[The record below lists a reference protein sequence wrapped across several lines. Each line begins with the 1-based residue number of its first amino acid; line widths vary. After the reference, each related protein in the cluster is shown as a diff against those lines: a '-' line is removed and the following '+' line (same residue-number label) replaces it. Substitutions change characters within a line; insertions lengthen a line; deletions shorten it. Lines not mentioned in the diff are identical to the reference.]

1 MRVRV
6 ALAVVLGAALGAAGC
21 SGDDPDE
28 PAAVEAP
35 TFSDCPSLIDG
46 ARPVY
51 FTDPT
56 GTRLAGAVRG
66 TGRTGVVL
74 SHMSDGDACAWDPYA
89 RQLADAG
96 YRVLVLQF
104 QAYGESDGAAGDGE
118 LPDNVVGAANLLR
131 EEGADDIALIGGSM
145 GGAASLAAA
154 TELTPPAAAVISMS
168 APTVYPGADAMSA
181 VPTLTVPVLYL
192 VGETDGS
199 FAANARELHAAT
211 PVSTTRELVV
221 VPSSAHGIHL
231 LGQAGTTGERVR
243 SAMDGFLAAHAP
255 AR

>member
-1 MRVRV
+1 MRTAV
-6 ALAVVLGAALGAAGC
+6 ALAVVLLGTLGVAGC
-21 SGDDPDE
+21 SGDGPAG
-28 PAAVEAP
+28 PAAAEAP
-35 TFSDCPSLIDG
+35 TFPDCPSLIDG

-74 SHMSDGDACAWDPYA
+74 SHMSDGDVCSWDPYA
-89 RQLADAG
+89 RQLAEAG

-118 LPDNVVGAANLLR
+118 LADNVIGAANLLR
-131 EEGADDIALIGGSM
+131 REGVDGVALIGASM

-154 TELTPPAAAVISMS
+154 TGLTPPAAAVISMS
-168 APTVYPGADAMSA
+168 APTVYPNADAMSA
-181 VPTLTVPVLYL
+181 VPRLTVPVLYL
-192 VGETDGS
+192 VGETDGA

-211 PVSTTRELVV
+211 PATTTRELVV
-221 VPSSAHGIHL
+221 VPSSAHGIFL
-231 LGQAGTTGERVR
+231 LGQAGSTGERVR
-243 SAMDGFLAAHAP
+243 SAMDAFLAAHAP
-255 AR
+255 VR